1 MLLQPVMFST
11 YIILLALVI
20 FNIYLKKEN
29 NKLLYISI
37 ALILLSISLFT
48 VVYTDQLIDSAVVL
62 TLFAVCAG
70 LMYIPCKL
78 SKAEHKYYQP
88 IYVITHLLAFGI
100 LAGMRTLILI
110 SNPFYF
116 LYLLIGFS
124 SLYVLK
130 QTRNKLKGL
139 ITIAAFMLIRTFV
152 PIDIEAPLTFNFVNY
167 SNTLHTDVNEL
178 SLNQSKPVIKAVDYY
193 NSHYGSSIKCL
204 FSINKEDSVVVLITD
219 HNNNKYRLNY
229 QDNNITEDE

>member
-1 MLLQPVMFST
+1 
-11 YIILLALVI
+11 
-20 FNIYLKKEN
+20 
-29 NKLLYISI
+29 
-37 ALILLSISLFT
+37 
-48 VVYTDQLIDSAVVL
+48 VL

-139 ITIAAFMLIRTFV
+139 IPIAAFMLIRTFV
-152 PIDIEAPLTFNFVNY
+152 PIDIEAPLTFNYVNY